1 MQVEVRGD
9 KAVIDGYVNAV
20 GRDSRPI
27 RCQTGDFVEQ
37 VEPGVFGKALK
48 RAKNI
53 KLLLNHR
60 TDRELGS
67 TADGNLTLTEDSIG
81 LRAHAEI
88 GDEEVIRKAR
98 NHQLSGWSFG
108 MYVNESEMEQRS
120 NAIPRRKLK
129 DIDMFEVSVI
139 DTTMLPCYAGTSVEC
154 RAEGENA
161 ALLETRAYD
170 DTVEVTENLP
180 ENYFDDAE
188 RQLEQ
193 LRAESD
199 WLDAEKRLEELRYN
213 PYHDPTNG
221 RFTTSSGGSGGYLF
235 VGKGEKGKGQYVI
248 DSKEFK
254 PKIKSYQQKA
264 MDRMNEILS
273 KDKTISKMPE
283 YTILDSGN
291 IEFKYEKTEIFTKEK
306 GGKMPDPANADTIE
320 RISEVTG
327 TILVD
332 EKGNRKIFG
341 KRHNTISEK
350 VIKKGKRTSVKN
362 TKSSNKN
369 SSDVSVFVINEGTPS
384 QFFGIKTADGEVL
397 HAPNNWKTEK
407 GALRWAEKNGYA
419 VSRAFGDNDID
430 YAEEQL
436 AQLRA
441 ESDWLDAE
449 KRLGELRYNPYH
461 DPTNGRFT
469 TSSGGGGGYLF
480 VGKGEKGKGQYVY
493 DRDIDSEYEEWKK
506 QKKSSKRE
514 LDATQIDRANAQGSN
529 FYEAGTAIK
538 NTYDREYDEIEN
550 LNISDE
556 EKSDAR
562 NKIYE
567 YSSAELEARQKYFD
581 VYTAG
586 PARKVSGSD
595 KALDKSQKI
604 RGEHENYMA
613 SLRDKS
619 SKNTY
624 KAQKEKEAE
633 LFRKAGAEADKTGAR
648 EITVN
653 GETWFRTAKTSK
665 TWTKGTLKDY
675 KAQQAYNKT
684 QKDLWMGARKP
695 WSSLTEEEKKPFYRA
710 NYTLSVADAEKRLEE
725 LRYNPYHDPTNGRF
739 TTSSGSGGYLF
750 VGKGQ
755 KGNGQY
761 VFDTKKSVADTSTEL
776 SERIKNEFIQKGL
789 NSNIPG
795 IRKKAEEGAG
805 NYKFK
810 NAEPVSASDMKMS
823 PMLNVHEHGEYT
835 LIDGYLRDTEK
846 SVYYA
851 NKTNSRE
858 IQELLALKS
867 ERKEKELKET
877 AESEAKMRDF
887 DFKNRTTT
895 TYNRWRKNDNKKF
908 VDWYLGTDEKKKKE
922 VLEVFNRAEPAEHG

>member
-1 MQVEVRGD
+1 MQIEVRGD
-9 KAVIDGYVNAV
+9 RVVIDGYVNAV

-53 KLLLNHR
+53 KLLFNHR

-170 DTVEVTENLP
+170 DAVEVTEKLP

-188 RQLEQ
+188 RQL
-193 LRAESD
+193 
-199 WLDAEKRLEELRYN
+199 
-213 PYHDPTNG
+213 
-221 RFTTSSGGSGGYLF
+221 
-235 VGKGEKGKGQYVI
+235 
-248 DSKEFK
+248 
-254 PKIKSYQQKA
+254 
-264 MDRMNEILS
+264 
-273 KDKTISKMPE
+273 
-283 YTILDSGN
+283 
-291 IEFKYEKTEIFTKEK
+291 
-306 GGKMPDPANADTIE
+306 
-320 RISEVTG
+320 
-327 TILVD
+327 
-332 EKGNRKIFG
+332 
-341 KRHNTISEK
+341 
-350 VIKKGKRTSVKN
+350 
-362 TKSSNKN
+362 
-369 SSDVSVFVINEGTPS
+369 
-384 QFFGIKTADGEVL
+384 
-397 HAPNNWKTEK
+397 
-407 GALRWAEKNGYA
+407 
-419 VSRAFGDNDID
+419 
-430 YAEEQL
+430 

-441 ESDWLDAE
+441 ESDWLNAE
-449 KRLGELRYNPYH
+449 KRLEELRYNPYH

-480 VGKGEKGKGQYVY
+480 VGKGEKGKGQYV
-493 DRDIDSEYEEWKK
+493 
-506 QKKSSKRE
+506 
-514 LDATQIDRANAQGSN
+514 
-529 FYEAGTAIK
+529 
-538 NTYDREYDEIEN
+538 
-550 LNISDE
+550 
-556 EKSDAR
+556 
-562 NKIYE
+562 
-567 YSSAELEARQKYFD
+567 
-581 VYTAG
+581 
-586 PARKVSGSD
+586 
-595 KALDKSQKI
+595 
-604 RGEHENYMA
+604 
-613 SLRDKS
+613 
-619 SKNTY
+619 
-624 KAQKEKEAE
+624 
-633 LFRKAGAEADKTGAR
+633 
-648 EITVN
+648 
-653 GETWFRTAKTSK
+653 
-665 TWTKGTLKDY
+665 
-675 KAQQAYNKT
+675 
-684 QKDLWMGARKP
+684 
-695 WSSLTEEEKKPFYRA
+695 
-710 NYTLSVADAEKRLEE
+710 
-725 LRYNPYHDPTNGRF
+725 
-739 TTSSGSGGYLF
+739 
-750 VGKGQ
+750 
-755 KGNGQY
+755 
-761 VFDTKKSVADTSTEL
+761 FDTKKSVADKSIEL

-795 IRKKAEEGAG
+795 IRKKAEEGTG

>member
-1 MQVEVRGD
+1 MQIEVRGD
-9 KAVIDGYVNAV
+9 KVVIDGYVNAV

-170 DTVEVTENLP
+170 DAVEVTEKLP

-188 RQLEQ
+188 RQLAQLRAESDWLDAENRLGELRYNPYHDPTNGRFTTSSGGGGGYLFVGKGEKGKGQYVYDRDIDGEYEEWKNHRGTKQDTHFSISPKLKADIRDGFIDAVNQVQERFGRKVNIKNVDIVKTGDTKYEQGAFDPLTKTIKLVNSSISSYEKKADKFFSNGWWASKDKYGTFYHEIGHSIWEDLSSNTKSKINDIYRRTSHLAYTNWMNAGGSHSGKSQVDFFSKSLSKYGATNVKEFFGESFSQIMSGRMRPVSREVNLILMQDYALQNNEGQ

-221 RFTTSSGGSGGYLF
+221 RFTTSSGAGGGYLF

-306 GGKMPDPANADTIE
+306 GGKMPDPSNADTVE

-362 TKSSNKN
+362 TKGSNKN

-384 QFFGIKTADGEVL
+384 QFFGIKTADGDVL
-397 HAPNNWKTEK
+397 PAPNNWKTEK

-419 VSRAFGDNDID
+419 VSRAFDDNDID

-441 ESDWLDAE
+441 ESAWLDAE
-449 KRLGELRYNPYH
+449 KRATELRAGR
-461 DPTNGRFT
+461 NG
-469 TSSGGGGGYLF
+469 
-480 VGKGEKGKGQYVY
+480 
-493 DRDIDSEYEEWKK
+493 
-506 QKKSSKRE
+506 
-514 LDATQIDRANAQGSN
+514 
-529 FYEAGTAIK
+529 
-538 NTYDREYDEIEN
+538 
-550 LNISDE
+550 
-556 EKSDAR
+556 
-562 NKIYE
+562 
-567 YSSAELEARQKYFD
+567 
-581 VYTAG
+581 
-586 PARKVSGSD
+586 
-595 KALDKSQKI
+595 
-604 RGEHENYMA
+604 
-613 SLRDKS
+613 
-619 SKNTY
+619 
-624 KAQKEKEAE
+624 
-633 LFRKAGAEADKTGAR
+633 
-648 EITVN
+648 
-653 GETWFRTAKTSK
+653 
-665 TWTKGTLKDY
+665 
-675 KAQQAYNKT
+675 
-684 QKDLWMGARKP
+684 
-695 WSSLTEEEKKPFYRA
+695 
-710 NYTLSVADAEKRLEE
+710 
-725 LRYNPYHDPTNGRF
+725 
-739 TTSSGSGGYLF
+739 
-750 VGKGQ
+750 
-755 KGNGQY
+755 
-761 VFDTKKSVADTSTEL
+761 
-776 SERIKNEFIQKGL
+776 
-789 NSNIPG
+789 
-795 IRKKAEEGAG
+795 
-805 NYKFK
+805 
-810 NAEPVSASDMKMS
+810 
-823 PMLNVHEHGEYT
+823 HG
-835 LIDGYLRDTEK
+835 
-846 SVYYA
+846 
-851 NKTNSRE
+851 
-858 IQELLALKS
+858 
-867 ERKEKELKET
+867 
-877 AESEAKMRDF
+877 
-887 DFKNRTTT
+887 
-895 TYNRWRKNDNKKF
+895 
-908 VDWYLGTDEKKKKE
+908 
-922 VLEVFNRAEPAEHG
+922 

>member
-1 MQVEVRGD
+1 MQIEVRGD
-9 KAVIDGYVNAV
+9 KVVIDGYVNAV

-67 TADGNLTLTEDSIG
+67 TADGNLTLTEDNIG

-98 NHQLSGWSFG
+98 DHQLSGWSFG

-129 DIDMFEVSVI
+129 DIDMFEVSII

-170 DTVEVTENLP
+170 DAVEVTEKLS

-188 RQLEQ
+188 RQLAQ

-221 RFTTSSGGSGGYLF
+221 RFTT
-235 VGKGEKGKGQYVI
+235 
-248 DSKEFK
+248 
-254 PKIKSYQQKA
+254 A
-264 MDRMNEILS
+264 
-273 KDKTISKMPE
+273 
-283 YTILDSGN
+283 
-291 IEFKYEKTEIFTKEK
+291 
-306 GGKMPDPANADTIE
+306 
-320 RISEVTG
+320 
-327 TILVD
+327 
-332 EKGNRKIFG
+332 
-341 KRHNTISEK
+341 
-350 VIKKGKRTSVKN
+350 
-362 TKSSNKN
+362 
-369 SSDVSVFVINEGTPS
+369 
-384 QFFGIKTADGEVL
+384 
-397 HAPNNWKTEK
+397 
-407 GALRWAEKNGYA
+407 
-419 VSRAFGDNDID
+419 
-430 YAEEQL
+430 
-436 AQLRA
+436 
-441 ESDWLDAE
+441 
-449 KRLGELRYNPYH
+449 
-461 DPTNGRFT
+461 
-469 TSSGGGGGYLF
+469 SGGGGGYLF

-493 DRDIDSEYEEWKK
+493 DRDIDSEYEGWKK

-514 LDATQIDRANAQGSN
+514 LDAAQIDRANAQGSN

-538 NTYDREYDEIEN
+538 NAYDREYDEIEN

-633 LFRKAGAEADKTGAR
+633 LFIKAGAEADKTGAR

-653 GETWFRTAKTSK
+653 GETWFRTTKTSK

-684 QKDLWMGARKP
+684 QKDLWMGDPKRKP
-695 WSSLTEEEKKPFYRA
+695 WSSLTEEEKKPFYRSE
-710 NYTLSVADAEKRLEE
+710 YIHSD
-725 LRYNPYHDPTNGRF
+725 D
-739 TTSSGSGGYLF
+739 GGF
-750 VGKGQ
+750 
-755 KGNGQY
+755 
-761 VFDTKKSVADTSTEL
+761 
-776 SERIKNEFIQKGL
+776 SEFG
-789 NSNIPG
+789 
-795 IRKKAEEGAG
+795 
-805 NYKFK
+805 
-810 NAEPVSASDMKMS
+810 
-823 PMLNVHEHGEYT
+823 
-835 LIDGYLRDTEK
+835 
-846 SVYYA
+846 
-851 NKTNSRE
+851 
-858 IQELLALKS
+858 
-867 ERKEKELKET
+867 
-877 AESEAKMRDF
+877 
-887 DFKNRTTT
+887 
-895 TYNRWRKNDNKKF
+895 
-908 VDWYLGTDEKKKKE
+908 
-922 VLEVFNRAEPAEHG
+922 

>member
-9 KAVIDGYVNAV
+9 KVVIDGYVNAV

-27 RCQTGDFVEQ
+27 RCSTGDFVEQ

-120 NAIPRRKLK
+120 NAIPRRMLK
-129 DIDMFEVSVI
+129 DIDMFEVSII

-161 ALLETRAYD
+161 ALLETRAYND
-170 DTVEVTENLP
+170 AVEVTEKLP
-180 ENYFDDAE
+180 ENYFDNAE
-188 RQLEQ
+188 R
-193 LRAESD
+193 
-199 WLDAEKRLEELRYN
+199 
-213 PYHDPTNG
+213 
-221 RFTTSSGGSGGYLF
+221 
-235 VGKGEKGKGQYVI
+235 
-248 DSKEFK
+248 
-254 PKIKSYQQKA
+254 
-264 MDRMNEILS
+264 
-273 KDKTISKMPE
+273 
-283 YTILDSGN
+283 
-291 IEFKYEKTEIFTKEK
+291 
-306 GGKMPDPANADTIE
+306 
-320 RISEVTG
+320 
-327 TILVD
+327 
-332 EKGNRKIFG
+332 
-341 KRHNTISEK
+341 
-350 VIKKGKRTSVKN
+350 
-362 TKSSNKN
+362 
-369 SSDVSVFVINEGTPS
+369 
-384 QFFGIKTADGEVL
+384 
-397 HAPNNWKTEK
+397 
-407 GALRWAEKNGYA
+407 
-419 VSRAFGDNDID
+419 
-430 YAEEQL
+430 QL

-514 LDATQIDRANAQGSN
+514 LDATQIDRANTQGSN

-538 NTYDREYDEIEN
+538 NAYDREYDEIEN

-586 PARKVSGSD
+586 PARKVPGSD

-653 GETWFRTAKTSK
+653 GETWFRTTKTSK

-684 QKDLWMGARKP
+684 QKDLWMGDPKRKP

-710 NYTLSVADAEKRLEE
+710 EYIHSDDAERQLAQLRAESAWLDAEKRLEE

-739 TTSSGSGGYLF
+739 TTNPRAGKGGKGKEQKRSSGRNY
-750 VGKGQ
+750 
-755 KGNGQY
+755 
-761 VFDTKKSVADTSTEL
+761 
-776 SERIKNEFIQKGL
+776 
-789 NSNIPG
+789 
-795 IRKKAEEGAG
+795 KKALTKNGSSVKLDKKGHTFMYPECDVTKEEYACFIRNVNTEYKARYAG
-805 NYKFK
+805 K
-810 NAEPVSASDMKMS
+810 KMCKYYS
-823 PMLNVHEHGEYT
+823 GELDVMFYFENHGFDDYC
-835 LIDGYLRDTEK
+835 IY
-846 SVYYA
+846 
-851 NKTNSRE
+851 
-858 IQELLALKS
+858 
-867 ERKEKELKET
+867 RK
-877 AESEAKMRDF
+877 
-887 DFKNRTTT
+887 
-895 TYNRWRKNDNKKF
+895 
-908 VDWYLGTDEKKKKE
+908 G
-922 VLEVFNRAEPAEHG
+922 